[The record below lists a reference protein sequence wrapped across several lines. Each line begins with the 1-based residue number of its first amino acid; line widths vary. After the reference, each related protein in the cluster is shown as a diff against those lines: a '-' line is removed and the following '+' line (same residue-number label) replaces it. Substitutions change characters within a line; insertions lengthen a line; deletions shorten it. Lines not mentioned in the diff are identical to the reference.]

1 LISQVVVCLLFFARI
16 KLRDRLLGSFPFFV
30 RLQPDCV
37 RKIVNL
43 GLAITTVFGLLL
55 TLLFVFYGGEVFTLF
70 VPGQIAF
77 DAGQLFL
84 RIEGYTMLF
93 MMVEITIQGVFF
105 GTGRTL
111 PPALISSVF
120 NLLRIPLA
128 IILAKNGM
136 GLAGIWWAISLTSLL
151 KGLTAFSWFQAIKK
165 RIL

>member
-1 LISQVVVCLLFFARI
+1 M
-16 KLRDRLLGSFPFFV
+16 
-30 RLQPDCV
+30 
-37 RKIVNL
+37 
-43 GLAITTVFGLLL
+43 LL

-105 GTGRTL
+105 GAGRTL
-111 PPALISSVF
+111 PPALISSLF

-151 KGLTAFSWFQAIKK
+151 KGLTAFIWFQAIKK
-165 RIL
+165 RML

>member
-1 LISQVVVCLLFFARI
+1 M
-16 KLRDRLLGSFPFFV
+16 
-30 RLQPDCV
+30 
-37 RKIVNL
+37 
-43 GLAITTVFGLLL
+43 
-55 TLLFVFYGGEVFTLF
+55 FTLF

-136 GLAGIWWAISLTSLL
+136 GLAGIW
-151 KGLTAFSWFQAIKK
+151 
-165 RIL
+165 